1 MIDKKNQVFLNAASE
16 AIDAHSLGRSFGF
29 NKTSYNCP
37 YCNRAKII
45 AEIYE
50 HSNQK
55 SLKEVDASCPACN
68 EKITLKL

>member
-1 MIDKKNQVFLNAASE
+1 MIDKNHQVFLNAASE

-37 YCNRAKII
+37 YCKRAKII

-55 SLKEVDASCPACN
+55 SLKEVDVSCPACSK
-68 EKITLKL
+68 KITLQL